1 MVRYCC
7 RIDESH
13 GNREI
18 YYLELMEEQEVVD
31 DRRSL
36 GYDLSFEEDERSS

>member
-1 MVRYCC
+1 MVKFSKLWKWLN
-7 RIDESH
+7 IF
-13 GNREI
+13 
-18 YYLELMEEQEVVD
+18 YLELMEEQEVVD